1 MADPAIVDPGLLL
14 QPAVDPDPLL
24 IPTRPIPPAPD
35 AGYDWR
41 HVLEVAK
48 EHRGKLLFAQFI
60 ALAAAASSVPIPL
73 FMPLMVDEVLLEQP
87 GALLG
92 FMQML
97 LPASWQQAFGYILFA
112 LLLTVSLRLLSL
124 ALGVWQSR
132 QFTILSKDLTFRI
145 RTHLLQRLQRVSM
158 SEYETVGGAAVSA
171 RLVTDLETV
180 DQFFGATISRLLV
193 AVLTLLGVAGVLL
206 WMHWQIA
213 LLLLFANPIVIYF
226 TTVLGK
232 RVKTLKKHENA
243 AFELFQQSVTET
255 LEAIHQIRASNRDRH
270 YLHRLIEG
278 AGEVKRHGIRY
289 AWKSDAANRLSF
301 AVFLLGFDAFRA
313 AAMIMV
319 LVSSLSIGQM
329 FAIFGYLWFMMGPV
343 QELLHIQYAAHAAAG
358 ALQRINALL
367 RLQQE
372 PRWPAV
378 QNPFADRRTVGIV
391 IDRLHFAYGDGPE
404 ILSGVSLEIA
414 AGEKV
419 ALVGASGG
427 GKSTLVQVLIGLY
440 PATAGRICYG
450 GAPVTSIGME
460 VVRQHVATVLQH
472 PVLFNDTVRNNLTL
486 GQDLPDSRLWEALAI
501 AQLQET
507 VRAMEDGIDTVVGRQ
522 GIRLSG
528 GQRQRLAVARMVL
541 SEPRVVI
548 LDEATSALDAET
560 EYRLHSALGD
570 FLSGRTTLIVAHRL
584 SAIKQ
589 AARVYVFEAGA
600 IAEQGNHQELLLHD
614 GLYARLYGAHQSLA
628 GRARP

>member
-1 MADPAIVDPGLLL
+1 MLT
-14 QPAVDPDPLL
+14 
-24 IPTRPIPPAPD
+24 PTRSTPPPPD

-41 HVLEVAK
+41 YVLEVARQ
-48 EHRGKLLFAQFI
+48 HRGRLLFAQLI
-60 ALAAAASSVPIPL
+60 ALAAAASSVPVPL

-92 FMQML
+92 FMQRL

-124 ALGVWQSR
+124 ILGVWQSR
-132 QFTILSKDLTFRI
+132 QFTILSKDLTFRM
-145 RTHLLQRLQRVSM
+145 RSQLLQRLQRVSM
-158 SEYETVGGAAVSA
+158 SEYETLGGAAVSS

-180 DQFFGATISRLLV
+180 DQFFGVTISRLLV

-232 RVKTLKKHENA
+232 RVKTLKKRENA
-243 AFELFQQSVTET
+243 AFELFQQSLTET
-255 LEAIHQIRASNRDRH
+255 LEAIHQIRASNREKH
-270 YLHRLIEG
+270 YLHRLMEG
-278 AGEVKRHGIRY
+278 AGEVKRHGISY

-301 AVFLLGFDAFRA
+301 AIFLLGFDVFRA
-313 AAMIMV
+313 VAMIMV
-319 LVSSLSIGQM
+319 LISSLSIGQM
-329 FAIFGYLWFMMGPV
+329 FAVFGYLWFMMGPV
-343 QELLHIQYAAHAAAG
+343 QELLHIQYAAHAAGG
-358 ALQRINALL
+358 ALQRLNALL

-372 PRWPAV
+372 PRWPTV
-378 QNPFADRRTVGIV
+378 HNPFADSHTVDIV
-391 IDRLHFAYGDGPE
+391 IDRLHFSYGDGPE
-404 ILSGVSLEIA
+404 ILSGVSLQIA

-440 PATAGRICYG
+440 PATAGQIYYG
-450 GAPVTSIGME
+450 QVPVTSIGME

-486 GQDLPDSRLWEALAI
+486 GQALPDSRLWEALTI

-507 VRAMEDGIDTVVGRQ
+507 VRTMEAGLDTVVGRQ

-528 GQRQRLAVARMVL
+528 GQRQRLAIARMVL

-560 EYRLHSALGD
+560 EYRLHAALSD
-570 FLSGRTTLIVAHRL
+570 FLSARTTLIVAHRL

-614 GLYARLYGAHQSLA
+614 GLYARLYGARQSLA
-628 GRARP
+628 G